1 MSQLK
6 DPNYF
11 SKYYQDNK
19 QKYYLA
25 KKKFY
30 AINKCGLDS
39 QIAQKLGDN
48 VMIAGRFQKIYMKMK
63 EECPETLQTMLDYLS
78 KMETKINE

>member
-1 MSQLK
+1 MSQSVK

-11 SKYYQDNK
+11 NKYYQENK

-30 AINKCGLDS
+30 AINKCGLDVTL
-39 QIAQKLGDN
+39 AQKLGED
-48 VMIAGRFQKIYMKMK
+48 VMIAGRFQKLYNKMK
-63 EECPETLQTMLDYLS
+63 EECPQTLEIMLDYLS
-78 KMETKINE
+78 KNEINI